1 MLASI
6 IASSRRRTDPD
17 AAAYIALL
25 EGDGETVSATQRTAI
40 NAFYVTGK
48 AEGWYSALKRIYL
61 PIWGA
66 AAPNARCMVSGTSG
80 TFVNGVTH
88 TDGYV
93 NSDGSTGHFL
103 FDVAPAALGLTT
115 SSGSVFVLTTATSA
129 ISGSNAM
136 GRVQD
141 SNNNT
146 RSGFTGGGTNIRS
159 LSVSSAASSTY
170 TETDSRGILF
180 ASRTSTTT
188 QSAYKRTNAGFSTT
202 VNEAASAV
210 GAVGTVNPMTFMAH
224 NNNGTVI
231 TYSSSAARFGSYGM
245 GLGMTAAQAQ
255 NFTAALKTLWE
266 TCTGL
271 TLP

>member
-88 TDGYV
+88 ADGYV
-93 NSDGSTGHFL
+93 NSDGTSGYFTY
-103 FDVAPAALGLTT
+103 DVTASALGLTS
-115 SSGSVFVLTTATSA
+115 SSGSIFVLTTATAS
-129 ISGSNAM
+129 IPGNTNL

-141 SNNNT
+141 GTSSRT
-146 RSGFTGGGTNIRS
+146 GFFGGGIGIRTAQIS
-159 LSVSSAASSTY
+159 SSISVNYA
-170 TETDSRGILF
+170 ETDSRGILI
-180 ASRTSTTT
+180 ASRTTTT
-188 QSAYKRTNAGFSTT
+188 TTSAYKRTSAGFSTT
-202 VNEAASAV
+202 VNEAASAIGVV
-210 GAVGTVNPMTFMAH
+210 GSVHPMVAMALNQSGSVTTFTPSTV
-224 NNNGTVI
+224 
-231 TYSSSAARFGSYGM
+231 RFGSYGM

-266 TCTGL
+266 TCTGQ